1 MEGTLGEGEGRDGG
15 AGSIE
20 EGGGALIST
29 VMFPA
34 VTSHRKTAQEV
45 ESDRDA
51 LGLDEVTGGRAGG
64 RAGEG
69 GGVGRLME
77 GKTGRNG

>member
-1 MEGTLGEGEGRDGG
+1 MEGTLGVGLERGRG

-51 LGLDEVTGGRAGG
+51 QGSDEVTRRWRGRVEEC
-64 RAGEG
+64 EG
-69 GGVGRLME
+69 V
-77 GKTGRNG
+77 